1 MRRRLPVYLLIDT
14 SGSMRGEPIAA
25 VNNGLDT
32 MIGALKQD
40 PQALENVHLTLITFD
55 IEAKVVHDMTPL
67 DSLLV
72 QPLDTPQSGPTHMGE
87 ALEEVLKRVPEDVRK
102 GSETEKGDYQP
113 LLFLMTDGK
122 PSDTMAFDAAV
133 GRIRTAGF
141 ANIVGCAAGPKGETG
156 ALQRFCDQVVSL
168 DTMDTASFHG
178 FFKWVSEAI
187 AKGSHAQGTGEGP
200 AELPPPPDEIKV
212 VL

>member
-113 LLFLMTDGK
+113 LLFIMTDGK
-122 PSDTMAFDAAV
+122 TKPFAV
-133 GRIRTAGF
+133 GELIEDAGKSYTVESVARDHVIVKTAG
-141 ANIVGCAAGPKGETG
+141 VSHELYLPET
-156 ALQRFCDQVVSL
+156 
-168 DTMDTASFHG
+168 
-178 FFKWVSEAI
+178 
-187 AKGSHAQGTGEGP
+187 P
-200 AELPPPPDEIKV
+200 
-212 VL
+212 